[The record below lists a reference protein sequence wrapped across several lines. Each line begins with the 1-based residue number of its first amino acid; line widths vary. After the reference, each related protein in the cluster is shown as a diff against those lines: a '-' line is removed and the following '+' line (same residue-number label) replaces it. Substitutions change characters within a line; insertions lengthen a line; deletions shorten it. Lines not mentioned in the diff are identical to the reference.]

1 MSQENVE
8 IVRRLFE
15 QWAAGDLTADCF
27 GPDNWDRAE
36 ALEAAGVSE

>member
-15 QWAAGDLTADCF
+15 TFQDVFQRDDPATAGTLFDSELV
-27 GPDNWDRAE
+27 AE
-36 ALEAAGVSE
+36 DGI